1 MIELA
6 VVICCFVGVVFVL
19 NRENMRIKHEN
30 RKLKKVNEF
39 LTKTIDDSRG
49 DIAILVELN
58 KELKQELVMS
68 EALREE
74 MEEVLSSFIDEDEVL
89 EDK

>member
-19 NRENMRIKHEN
+19 NRENMRIKNEN
-30 RKLKKVNEF
+30 RKLKRTNAF
-39 LTKTIDDSRG
+39 LTKTINDSRD
-49 DIAILVELN
+49 DIGRLMEVNKQLKEEL
-58 KELKQELVMS
+58 EMA

-74 MEEVLSSFIDEDEVL
+74 MEEVLSSFFDEDEFL
-89 EDK
+89 DNK